1 MDRSRV
7 EAQAEEG
14 RRGAVSTLK
23 ALRTLSF
30 QLSGA
35 QLGITVTS
43 LLVGFIAEPTL
54 GKALR
59 PLLEQLPF
67 FENRSAHG
75 ASVVAALLIATG
87 FSMVFGELVPK
98 NLAIANPTA
107 VAYSVSTPFRLVN
120 ALLKPLIVALNAAA
134 NWVVRLFGIEP
145 RDELEMARSLEELEL
160 LIRSSGEEGAL
171 LEEEFALL
179 RRSVSFGGKTADD
192 ALRPRV
198 AMKALQDMATI
209 ADMKELALETGFS
222 RFPVYRSDLDDIVGI
237 AHVKDSL
244 ALPIESRDVT
254 PISAILQ
261 EAPIFPETRDLESLL
276 LELRREHKQM
286 AIIVDEYG
294 GTAGLITIEDLIEE
308 IVGEIEDEYDP
319 DEIST
324 RVTTPLEGT
333 HVISGLLHPDEV
345 EEMTAFQIPEGDYE
359 TLAGFMLSSFER
371 VPQVGDQIAFN
382 GWELKVVSMERNRIS
397 EVLLVSPPS
406 KDDD

>member
-1 MDRSRV
+1 
-7 EAQAEEG
+7 
-14 RRGAVSTLK
+14 
-23 ALRTLSF
+23 
-30 QLSGA
+30 
-35 QLGITVTS
+35 
-43 LLVGFIAEPTL
+43 
-54 GKALR
+54 
-59 PLLEQLPF
+59 
-67 FENRSAHG
+67 
-75 ASVVAALLIATG
+75 
-87 FSMVFGELVPK
+87 
-98 NLAIANPTA
+98 
-107 VAYSVSTPFRLVN
+107 
-120 ALLKPLIVALNAAA
+120 
-134 NWVVRLFGIEP
+134 
-145 RDELEMARSLEELEL
+145 MARSLEELEL

-179 RRSVSFGGKTADD
+179 RRSISFGGKTADD

-222 RFPVYRSDLDDIVGI
+222 RFPVYREDLDDIVGI

-244 ALPIESRDVT
+244 ALPIESRDAT

-261 EAPIFPETRDLESLL
+261 EAPIVPETRDLESLL
-276 LELRREHKQM
+276 LELRRERKQM
-286 AIIVDEYG
+286 AIVVDEYG

-345 EEMTAFQIPEGDYE
+345 EEMTGFEIPEGDYE
-359 TLAGFMLSSFER
+359 TLAGFLLSSFER

-406 KDDD
+406 RADD